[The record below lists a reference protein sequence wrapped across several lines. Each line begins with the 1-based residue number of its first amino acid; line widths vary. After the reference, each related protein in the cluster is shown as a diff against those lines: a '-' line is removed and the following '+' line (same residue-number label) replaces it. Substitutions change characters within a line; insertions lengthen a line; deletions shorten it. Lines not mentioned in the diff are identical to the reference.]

1 MQSEKILT
9 EAGNCMDK
17 LKKLGYTDYFHEFAE
32 SAEFKGCHPARVIA
46 EHRGL
51 YIVNSGSGELSAK
64 VTGNMIFS
72 ASSREDYPAVGDFVL
87 IETVDNEH
95 AAIKGVMPRR
105 TILKRKMVGKEFDM
119 QIIATNIDTAFIIQ
133 APDRDYNLNRIERYM
148 ALARSGEIETAII
161 LNKTD
166 IADRLDLEN
175 KMNELKERFPGTA
188 IYGTSFVT
196 GEGIEKLSAD
206 IKSAHTY
213 CFIGSS
219 GVGKSSII
227 NMLLGNKVMKTG
239 EKSVE
244 RGKHVTTHRHL
255 FILAN
260 GGLLIDTPGMREI
273 APLESEVGI
282 GNVFFGI
289 NEFAFECRFAD
300 CTHTHEPGCAIIKR
314 VKTGEINQKR
324 YENYLKLKKEDR
336 YNTMSNV
343 EKRKTEKDFG
353 KFLKNY
359 NKYNKKEKNR

>member
-1 MQSEKILT
+1 
-9 EAGNCMDK
+9 MDK

-273 APLESEVGI
+273 APLE
-282 GNVFFGI
+282 
-289 NEFAFECRFAD
+289 
-300 CTHTHEPGCAIIKR
+300 
-314 VKTGEINQKR
+314 
-324 YENYLKLKKEDR
+324 
-336 YNTMSNV
+336 
-343 EKRKTEKDFG
+343 
-353 KFLKNY
+353 
-359 NKYNKKEKNR
+359 